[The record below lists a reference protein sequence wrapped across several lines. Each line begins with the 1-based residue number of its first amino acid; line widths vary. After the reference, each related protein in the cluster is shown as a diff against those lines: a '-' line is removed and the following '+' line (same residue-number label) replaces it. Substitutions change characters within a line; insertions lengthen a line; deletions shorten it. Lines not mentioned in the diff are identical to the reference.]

1 MIGGREG
8 ISRVVNELGVRLRPS
23 HWLTMSF
30 LLSPD
35 MIAGKV
41 SVVVIAENRI
51 STNVQLVSFSIPL
64 IFGTSERIVL
74 GDTIRERSTLF
85 EPER

>member
-1 MIGGREG
+1 
-8 ISRVVNELGVRLRPS
+8 
-23 HWLTMSF
+23 MSF